1 LLVAQSK
8 VVDLKGVVGTLVR
21 LRPLQAEDL
30 EMTLRWRNQDHIRC
44 QFINTDLIEFE
55 GHKRWFEGYLQKDY
69 DYVFIFETTEEPS
82 VPIGQI
88 AVYDVDRQQGT
99 CEIGRLM
106 LGESEY
112 AGRGLSTEAYGLLI
126 KFIKEQLRMRT
137 IKVVVKE
144 TNLASVAI
152 QKHFGFSVDDL
163 KDGYL
168 IWRLDV

>member
-55 GHKRWFEGYLQKDY
+55 GHKRRFERYLQKDY

-106 LGESEY
+106 LGDSEY
-112 AGRGLSTEAYGLLI
+112 AGRGFSTEAYGLLI

-144 TNLASVAI
+144 TNLPSVAI
-152 QKHFGFSVDDL
+152 QKHFGFSVVDL